1 MNGRAA
7 DGSGGA
13 AATSGVLVLAELA
26 GGESSPRLRPSSV
39 ELIEAGRA
47 LAEQGAG
54 ALTVALIGPAADM
67 HAEALQLPGVV
78 EIVTVSTP
86 YEHFEAHVSQVA
98 IEQLIRERRPAVVL
112 AGHTSDSLAFVA
124 AVAARGRHGFASDVT
139 SMSWGAQ
146 GVLAQRGVYGERLL
160 AELEFPGKRTVLL
173 QLRTG
178 ALAPA
183 AAAGPTGEDGVAGAA
198 AGGATVT
205 RLEIALAGSARSKRL
220 ELREPPAGG
229 ADVAAADFV
238 LAIGRGVGSAEGV
251 ERLRR
256 LAERI
261 GAALAVSGPLVE
273 AGWAA
278 RGLKVGQSGRTVAPR
293 VYLALGISGAAQ
305 HLAGMSGSRTII
317 AVNCD
322 AGARIFDVADHG
334 AVADLF
340 EVADEL
346 ERLFA

>member
-1 MNGRAA
+1 V
-7 DGSGGA
+7 
-13 AATSGVLVLAELA
+13 SGVLVLAELA
-26 GGESSPRLRPSSV
+26 GGAGSPLGLRPSSL
-39 ELIEAGRA
+39 ELIDAGRA
-47 LAEQGAG
+47 LGEQGAG
-54 ALTVALIGPAADM
+54 ALTVALIGAAADA
-67 HAEALQLPGVV
+67 HADALQLPGVA

-86 YEHFEAHVSQVA
+86 DEHFEAHVSQA
-98 IEQLIRERRPAVVL
+98 ALEELIRERRPAVVL

-124 AVAARGRHGFASDVT
+124 AVAARGRHGFAGDVT
-139 SMSWGAQ
+139 SVSWGEH
-146 GVLAQRGVYGERLL
+146 GVLARRGAYGERLL
-160 AELEFPGKRTVLL
+160 AELDFPGKSTVLL
-173 QLRTG
+173 QLRAG
-178 ALAPA
+178 APA
-183 AAAGPTGEDGVAGAA
+183 AGAGSGDAGSAGATPGGVGVASAASAA
-198 AGGATVT
+198 ATVS
-205 RLEIALAGSARSKRL
+205 RLEIDLEGTARTERL

-229 ADVAAADFV
+229 ADVAEADF
-238 LAIGRGVGSAEGV
+238 LLSIGRGVGSADGV
-251 ERLRR
+251 PRLQR
-256 LAERI
+256 LAERM
-261 GAALAVSGPLVE
+261 GAALSVSGPLVE
-273 AGWAA
+273 AGWAP